1 MSEVVVS
8 FTAIEFPNESVME
21 KAQDA
26 FKIEMS
32 LFAEKLRP
40 MGMIRFHSSRLFM
53 PDDKLMVGNW
63 LEYRDMEAYE
73 TCNTLWQENGAK
85 FGAKYGDLFSE
96 VKVSSYRGHVTS
108 DFT

>member
-1 MSEVVVS
+1 MIEVS
-8 FTAIEFPNESVME
+8 P
-21 KAQDA
+21 
-26 FKIEMS
+26 
-32 LFAEKLRP
+32 FAEKLRA

-85 FGAKYGDLFSE
+85 YGDLFSE